1 MSNEEIS
8 FDREVVMGQFEP
20 NPILMK
26 VRLGHFYLFFILP
39 SGPKERKC
47 LRNRLGVILTG
58 FWLMLQ
64 NKKQ

>member
-1 MSNEEIS
+1 
-8 FDREVVMGQFEP
+8 MGQFEP